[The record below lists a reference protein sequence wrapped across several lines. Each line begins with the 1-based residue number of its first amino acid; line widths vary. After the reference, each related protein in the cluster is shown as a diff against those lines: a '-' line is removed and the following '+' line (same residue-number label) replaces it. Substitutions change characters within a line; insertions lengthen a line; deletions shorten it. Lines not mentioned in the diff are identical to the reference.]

1 MNPELMDKSVTTSSY
16 IASLATAI
24 GGFFSMSNLALLIGI
39 VTTLVLFVMQYRLY
53 KRRAEQDRIKAK
65 QDAEYHVARM
75 EALDSGKSECSSC

>member
-53 KRRAEQDRIKAK
+53 KRRGE
-65 QDAEYHVARM
+65 QDAEYHAARM